1 MLFLLANSE
10 GVNNNDLITKTGISK
25 NAINQIKAGL
35 QTLFKPPSVKTVLLQ
50 ELKSEVTSL
59 FDHSY
64 ATEESLVRLPD
75 LSTIPDILNYRVDPK
90 RAFDQFMTT
99 PETVM
104 KRVELMN
111 FLKDIDSKRILFLGD
126 DDNTSLAV
134 ALKKTASKITVVD
147 IDQRVLDG
155 IRSLANDY
163 GFAVET
169 IHHDLKFALP
179 KNLLSSYDI
188 VFTDPPYTPE
198 GAGLFL
204 SRAVSAV
211 DTSNLAARIYVC
223 YGASDR
229 AKERFLPIHDTI
241 TAHGLML
248 RYVFDKFN
256 RYTGAESIG
265 NTSSLFVA
273 EATPKLKSIIK
284 NTYHDPIYT
293 NN

>member
-10 GVNNNDLITKTGISK
+10 GINNNELITKTGISK
-25 NAINQIKAGL
+25 NAINQIKEGL

-50 ELKSEVTSL
+50 ELKPDIVSL
-59 FDHSY
+59 FDNSY
-64 ATEESLVRLPD
+64 TTEESLVRLPD
-75 LSTIPDILNYRVDPK
+75 LSTIPDILNYRVDPN
-90 RAFDQFMTT
+90 RTYDQFMAT

-104 KRVELMN
+104 KRVELMS
-111 FLKDIDSKRILFLGD
+111 FLKNIDNKRILFLGD

-134 ALKKTASKITVVD
+134 ALKKTANKITVVD

-155 IRSLANDY
+155 VRSLANDY
-163 GFAVET
+163 GFTVET
-169 IHHDLKFALP
+169 IHHDLKYALP
-179 KNLLSSYDI
+179 KNLLNSFDI

-198 GAGLFL
+198 GANLFL
-204 SRAVSAV
+204 SRAVSAL
-211 DTSNLAARIYVC
+211 DTTNLAARIYMC

-241 TAHGLML
+241 TTHGLML

-256 RYTGAESIG
+256 RYIGAESIG

-284 NTYHDPIYT
+284 DAYHEPIYT